1 MNPAIMPRS
10 EAPVLYTAVTPHGYG
25 HLAMTGAV
33 LAALRARVSGLS
45 VVLET
50 SLPEP
55 IVRARVPGPLTVV
68 AETEDFGLVMHDSTH
83 IDVEAS
89 AARYRD
95 LHDDWDAVVTRAA
108 ARMAAH
114 TPDLVFSNAGYIAL
128 AAAERLGVPSVVLA
142 PLTWGHIYRYYFA
155 DRPEAPGVLDT
166 MAQAYGS
173 ARAVLVPDAAMPMN
187 DLPNRVGVGPV
198 GVPGRARRAE
208 VCRALGLD
216 EGARLALVTFGGVN
230 SGLDLADWPRGSG
243 WQWLTKGGVA
253 AGHPDAF
260 DMDQVSDLPFS
271 DILASVDA
279 VVTKLGYGMT
289 TECGFAGVPTLYL
302 PRGDDWPE
310 EPHLRAWLE
319 RHAPLRPVEAAR
331 LRTGEIVADLEALL
345 RQPPPGPPAR
355 PTGTEEGARQ
365 VATMLGGG

>member
-1 MNPAIMPRS
+1 VDHKAS
-10 EAPVLYTAVTPHGYG
+10 SPVLYAAVTPHGYG

-33 LAALRARVSGLS
+33 LGALTARRPDVS

-50 SLPEP
+50 TLPEP

-68 AETEDFGLVMHDSTH
+68 AETEDFGLSMIDSTR

-89 AARYRD
+89 AARYRA
-95 LHDDWDAVVTRAA
+95 LHDDWDAVVARAA

-114 TPDLVFSNAGYIAL
+114 APDLVLSNAGYIAL
-128 AAAERLGVPSVVLA
+128 AAAARLGVPSVVLA
-142 PLTWGHIYRYYFA
+142 PLTWLHIYRHYFA
-155 DRPEAPGVLDT
+155 DRPEAPGILAA
-166 MAQAYGS
+166 MEAAYGS
-173 ARAVLVPDAAMPMN
+173 ARAVLVPDAAMPMD
-187 DLPNRVGVGPV
+187 DLPNRIGIGPV
-198 GVPGRARRAE
+198 GVPGRARREE

-230 SGLDLADWPRGSG
+230 SGLDLAAWPRGTG
-243 WQWLTKGGVA
+243 WHWLTRGGVA
-253 AGHPDAF
+253 ADHPDAI
-260 DMDQVSDLPFS
+260 DMDRVPALPFS

-319 RHAPLRPVEAAR
+319 GYAPLRAVDAAR
-331 LRTGEIVADLEALL
+331 LRAGDIVDDLEALL

-355 PTGTEEGARQ
+355 PTGTEEGAAI
-365 VATMLGGG
+365 VAGMFFGLKG